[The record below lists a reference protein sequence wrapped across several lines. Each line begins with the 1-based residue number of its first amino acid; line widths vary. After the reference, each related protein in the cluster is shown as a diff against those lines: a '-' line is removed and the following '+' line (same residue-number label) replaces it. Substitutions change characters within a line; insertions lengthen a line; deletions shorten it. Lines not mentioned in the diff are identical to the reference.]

1 MTLFSWGTNLNHIGF
16 REDYTHLSV
25 HTFTQQIC
33 SSHLCWNCPWV
44 SLADFQSSAYES
56 RLDVLYSKAHVHLV
70 KKLSEDSILYEASV
84 CLSRH
89 YQISCF
95 PCYISLFFFAV
106 LLKYNGYVVHYTFL
120 IVQFDEVLHMY
131 KSMKSSP
138 IEIMSI
144 SIIPQSFLMPLSNPF
159 SLTSYLPSHPQA
171 TTDRSPWGADPGIS
185 VVVVIHVILIGRQG
199 ENRCAN
205 TKIVR
210 TLSIPLKELTLKNK
224 ITNSN
229 KSY

>member
-1 MTLFSWGTNLNHIGF
+1 M
-16 REDYTHLSV
+16 
-25 HTFTQQIC
+25 
-33 SSHLCWNCPWV
+33 

-70 KKLSEDSILYEASV
+70 KKLSEASILCEASV
-84 CLSRH
+84 CQSRH

-106 LLKYNGYVVHYTFL
+106 LLKYNGYVVHCTFV

-138 IEIMSI
+138 IKIMSI

-171 TTDRSPWGADPGIS
+171 TTDLFSITIEFYIDGIKCMYS
-185 VVVVIHVILIGRQG
+185 LSLAFFIQHNYFEIHLCYCVYQDFVLFAA
-199 ENRCAN
+199 E
-205 TKIVR
+205 
-210 TLSIPLKELTLKNK
+210 
-224 ITNSN
+224 
-229 KSY
+229 